1 MPIWVEIV
9 GWVTK
14 AVFVVLLSLSVYSI
28 SIIINRYRFLKTQD
42 DLPVYEKA
50 RGLIAA
56 GKYLELKNIKDEG
69 LRSSSLLEL
78 LGQNTAN
85 TQKLDRA
92 FNSWSAEKRSH
103 LEKGLTS
110 LATLGNNT
118 PFIGLFGTVLGI
130 IQAFGAMAHSTGG
143 SNTVMAAIA
152 EALIATAIGLF
163 VAIPAVMAFNY
174 YNRWI
179 KDMMTHCEILRDHF
193 IAQNPAQ
200 EAAR

>member
-1 MPIWVEIV
+1 MPVWVEVV

-14 AVFVVLLSLSVYSI
+14 AVFLLLIFLSIYSVT
-28 SIIINRYRFLKTQD
+28 IIINRYRFLKTQD
-42 DLPVYEKA
+42 DKETYDKA
-50 RGLIAA
+50 RSLIEA
-56 GKYLELKNIKDEG
+56 GNLVALQNLKDSG
-69 LRSSSLLEL
+69 VRASSLVEMLSL
-78 LGQNTAN
+78 QNQTPA
-85 TQKLDRA
+85 KLDRA
-92 FNSWSAEKRSH
+92 FSSWSAEKRSH

-130 IQAFGAMAHSTGG
+130 IQAFGALAHSTGG

-163 VAIPAVMAFNY
+163 VAIPAVMAFNF

-179 KDMMTHCEILRDHF
+179 KDMMTHCEILRDM
-193 IAQNPAQ
+193 IL
-200 EAAR
+200 ARGLGEKA